1 MGRMDAIESLQH
13 KKHYH
18 RPEENRGLDGSALR
32 VGIVSTRWNDEVI
45 SRLLQGCHAELR
57 RLGVRHIVEFKVPGS
72 YELPWGARRLVDMQ
86 KGEIDAIV
94 CLGCLVKGGTMHFEY
109 ICEAVT
115 NGIMRVNLDTG
126 VPTLFGVLTVL
137 NEQQAR
143 ERAGLDGGFNH
154 GTEWA
159 QTAVEMGMLRQ
170 LKGPLPNTAAAGGGA
185 KL

>member
-1 MGRMDAIESLQH
+1 MGRMDAIESLQG

-18 RPEENRGLDGSALR
+18 RPEDNRGLVGKGLR
-32 VGIVSTRWNDEVI
+32 VGIVSTRWNEEVVG
-45 SRLLQGCHAELR
+45 RLLQGAKEELA
-57 RLGVRHIVEFKVPGS
+57 RLGVTEVYELKVPGS
-72 YELPWGARRLVDMQ
+72 YELPYGARRLIEMR
-86 KGEIDAIV
+86 KGELDAIV

-126 VPTLFGVLTVL
+126 IPTLFGVLTVL
-137 NEQQAR
+137 NEKQAR

-159 QTAVEMGMLRQ
+159 QTAVEMGMLKADQ
-170 LKGPLPNTAAAGGGA
+170 ATLPNTALKA